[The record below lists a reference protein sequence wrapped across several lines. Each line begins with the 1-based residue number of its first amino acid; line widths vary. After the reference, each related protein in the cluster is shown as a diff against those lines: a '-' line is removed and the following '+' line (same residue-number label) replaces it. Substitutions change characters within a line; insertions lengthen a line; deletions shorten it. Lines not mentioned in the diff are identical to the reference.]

1 MRQTGEQWL
10 SQFMDYL
17 TGERGY
23 STRTISN
30 YAIDLNQFKDS
41 LAKDLLAGSAD
52 DIRKFV
58 LGLLER
64 GLSPKT
70 ARRKLSAIRSFYQF
84 VFGEGALPRDPSR
97 HIHGPKAFKTLIRP
111 ITRGEVDQTLAS
123 LGSYGAQD
131 IRNRALML
139 RAGLN
144 TSDDGH
150 LQRGASARQDGSLNP
165 GFTRGCGF
173 TGAHIL
179 KGWGRPLR
187 FRSKTPVTFPRLI
200 DTEQ

>member
-1 MRQTGEQWL
+1 VRQTGEQWL

-70 ARRKLSAIRSFYQF
+70 ARRKLSAIRF
-84 VFGEGALPRDPSR
+84 LPVR
-97 HIHGPKAFKTLIRP
+97 L
-111 ITRGEVDQTLAS
+111 
-123 LGSYGAQD
+123 
-131 IRNRALML
+131 
-139 RAGLN
+139 
-144 TSDDGH
+144 
-150 LQRGASARQDGSLNP
+150 
-165 GFTRGCGF
+165 
-173 TGAHIL
+173 
-179 KGWGRPLR
+179 WGRGT
-187 FRSKTPVTFPRLI
+187 S
-200 DTEQ
+200 

>member
-97 HIHGPKAFKTLIRP
+97 HIHGPKAFKTLIR
-111 ITRGEVDQTLAS
+111 RSLA
-123 LGSYGAQD
+123 AKW
-131 IRNRALML
+131 IRRWLLSAPMGL
-139 RAGLN
+139 R
-144 TSDDGH
+144 TSAIGH
-150 LQRGASARQDGSLNP
+150 LCYAQVSTRLMMDTYNSAHP
-165 GFTRGCGF
+165 H
-173 TGAHIL
+173 A
-179 KGWGRPLR
+179 KMAA
-187 FRSKTPVTFPRLI
+187 
-200 DTEQ
+200 